1 MQRPGAETLLA
12 RGATPGPPRQP
23 PTLSDL
29 RASGTTMRAAALRA
43 SGTTSRE
50 GGKGNG

>member
-29 RASGTTMRAAALRA
+29 RASGTTLRA